1 MSSASVTLSEQAR
14 EQARRIQQQVPTF
27 AETLLAARWRLPT
40 ITADNPRAGRQVSGE
55 GTYSYRREP
64 APGSPGIRVTYT
76 YRPGEV
82 VIVAVEL
89 LD

>member
-1 MSSASVTLSEQAR
+1 MSSTSVTLSEQAR

-27 AETLLAARWRLPT
+27 AETLLAARWRL
-40 ITADNPRAGRQVSGE
+40 ADNPRAGKQVAGE
-55 GTYSYRREP
+55 DTYSYRREP
-64 APGSPGIRVTYT
+64 APGSPGLRVTYR